1 MQAEEDEEDEQ
12 LTGTCRLPNGNT
24 LYWSDEQGLG
34 RRYLSDEVGGGVIV
48 WVTALVC
55 ESTLL
60 AAMCKEKELQY
71 KASWAKFEA
80 ERDAKEKAKM
90 DAKENDLNG

>member
-1 MQAEEDEEDEQ
+1 MSEPVTEEDEQ
-12 LTGTCRLPNGNT
+12 LVGTCQLPNGST
-24 LYWSDEQGLG
+24 LYWSDEHGLG

-48 WVTALVC
+48 WITALVC

-71 KASWAKFEA
+71 KASRLEYEA
-80 ERDAKEKAKM
+80 ELAKEKDSKRG
-90 DAKENDLNG
+90 EL

>member
-1 MQAEEDEEDEQ
+1 MQAEEDEQ
-12 LTGTCRLPNGNT
+12 LTGTCQLPNGST
-24 LYWSDEQGLG
+24 LYWSDEHGLG
-34 RRYLSDEVGGGVIV
+34 RRYLSDEVGGGVVV

-71 KASWAKFEA
+71 KASRAEFVAK
-80 ERDAKEKAKM
+80 RDAAEKAK
-90 DAKENDLNG
+90 NG